1 MAKEDRIGN
10 GRSEGR
16 PADFLGLGAFATPPV
31 EAAVRAGNLWIKGLG
46 SLNEEMI
53 SFSQQQI
60 TKAMEASQSLMQCSS
75 VDQAIEKQQELARGT
90 IESYAR
96 EATKL
101 LDLTSDLARKAWAQ
115 AERPGSSAA
124 AGED

>member
-1 MAKEDRIGN
+1 MAKEDRMTGN
-10 GRSEGR
+10 GRQEGR
-16 PADFLGLGAFATPPV
+16 TADFLSMGAFTAPPM
-31 EAAVRAGNLWIKGLG
+31 EAAVRAGNLWIKGMG

-60 TKAMEASQSLMQCSS
+60 SKCVEASQSLLQCSS
-75 VDQAIEKQQELARGT
+75 VDQAINTQQELARGT
-90 IESYAR
+90 IESYYR

-101 LDLTSDLARKAWAQ
+101 LELTSDIARKAWAQ
-115 AERPGSSAA
+115 AERPGTA